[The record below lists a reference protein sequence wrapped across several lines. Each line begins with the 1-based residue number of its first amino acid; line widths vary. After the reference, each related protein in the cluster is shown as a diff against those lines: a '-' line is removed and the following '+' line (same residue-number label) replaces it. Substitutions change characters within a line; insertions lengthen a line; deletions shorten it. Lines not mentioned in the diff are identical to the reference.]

1 MEIRE
6 LRPHERPAWRELRT
20 LLWPAI
26 AGEGSA
32 VSEREENEILESPE
46 RNAVL
51 VADDGGRLVGFVE
64 VALRDWAEGCR
75 TRPVGYVEGWYVR
88 PERRRAGVGRA
99 LIEAA
104 ERWTLSRGCTEIASD
119 AELSNA
125 LSHRAHAALGFTEI
139 ERLVAFAKRLR
150 E

>member
-1 MEIRE
+1 MEIRA
-6 LRPHERPAWRELRT
+6 LRPDERSAWRELRC

-26 AGEGSA
+26 AAEDSA
-32 VSEREENEILESPE
+32 VSENEEDEILASSE

-51 VADDGGRLVGFVE
+51 VADEGGRLVGFVE

-88 PERRRAGVGRA
+88 PESRRTGVGRA

-104 ERWTLSRGCTEIASD
+104 ERWTLSRGCTELASD
-119 AELSNA
+119 AELANT
-125 LSHRAHAALGFTEI
+125 LGHRAHSALGFSEV
-139 ERLVAFAKRLR
+139 ERVVAFAKRL
-150 E
+150 